1 MIPTTAFNFHLRCW
15 WLDFFFPA
23 LPIYPIYIHI
33 LYALDESEHRLGLH
47 YTTKKNIVT
56 SDSVKLEI
64 KNITNTRQLNVKWCV
79 QISKQLKIG
88 EATHKHTCALYDR
101 KSGWQR
107 GNINLN
113 VWCIPIDY
121 NRFRCL
127 FAIAT
132 RCCMDLSTQQTWV
145 REWGSKCL
153 FYGAPWPFSIG
164 RKFIW
169 HHISDDG
176 PTKIK
181 FWKKKKRVRTVYEGR
196 MTKMNWPLYWIQ
208 SNWNQIESKSEKEKV
223 TFCQTAA
230 CSE

>member
-1 MIPTTAFNFHLRCW
+1 MVFWPVLCDPHDRFQFSLAMLMT
-15 WLDFFFPA
+15 WLFFPCTPN
-23 LPIYPIYIHI
+23 LPNIHSYFVCI
-33 LYALDESEHRLGLH
+33 GWIGASTRLTLH
-47 YTTKKNIVT
+47 HTQKSIVT

-79 QISKQLKIG
+79 QISKQLEIG

-153 FYGAPWPFSIG
+153 FYGAPWPFSID
-164 RKFIW
+164 RKFTW

-181 FWKKKKRVRTVYEGR
+181 FWKKNNE
-196 MTKMNWPLYWIQ
+196 
-208 SNWNQIESKSEKEKV
+208 
-223 TFCQTAA
+223 
-230 CSE
+230 